1 MLWYDGVLE
10 VSGGLVGGVLKL
22 MPTSG
27 TWRRPGGAAA
37 LTLGHV
43 VFALDRY
50 HAARTRVHERVHVR
64 QYERWGP
71 LFLPAYGLASLMA
84 ETRGPACLYRQSLR
98 DRSVCGIASGA
109 AGAAVST

>member
-27 TWRRPGGAAA
+27 TWRRPGGAAV

-84 ETRGPACLYRQSLR
+84 RRAGRHAYTGNPFEIEAYAVSHPGRQ
-98 DRSVCGIASGA
+98 
-109 AGAAVST
+109 GAAVST